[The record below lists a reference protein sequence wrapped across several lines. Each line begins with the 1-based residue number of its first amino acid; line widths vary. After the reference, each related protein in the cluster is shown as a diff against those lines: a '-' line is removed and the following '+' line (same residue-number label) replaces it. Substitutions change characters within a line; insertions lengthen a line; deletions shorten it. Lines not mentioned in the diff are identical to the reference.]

1 MVIVGL
7 TGSIATG
14 KSTIARIFARAH
26 IPICDA
32 DAIIHQLIGPK
43 GRAVTSLLDKFG
55 DVGSFE
61 TGIDRA
67 ALGAVIFAA
76 PDKRRALEALLHPLV
91 AEARERFL
99 KQMRARYQKAVILDV
114 PLLFETGTD
123 ALCDVT
129 ITSWAP
135 AFLIRQRA
143 LARPHM
149 TEDKLNGIL
158 AAQLSQF
165 EKKQRAD
172 IAIATGLGYFHMM
185 RQLKP
190 LIAMLQAG
198 HLAEKGRS

>member
-14 KSTIARIFARAH
+14 KSTITRMFARAH
-26 IPICDA
+26 IPVCDA

-43 GRAVTSLLDKFG
+43 GPAVSSLLDRFG
-55 DVGSFE
+55 DVGSVV

-67 ALGAVIFAA
+67 ALGAAIFAS
-76 PDKRRALEALLHPLV
+76 PDKRRDLEALLHPLV
-91 AEARERFL
+91 AEARAKFL

-135 AFLIRQRA
+135 EFLVRQRA

-149 TEDKLNGIL
+149 TESKLDGIL

-190 LIAMLQAG
+190 FIARLQAG